1 MKFTVQYLPLEQ
13 IKPGSAVKWNDKAKA
28 LRQTA
33 WDCMHLLVV
42 RKNKQGGYTVLLGND
57 RYEQLRKHSKR
68 THVPCLI
75 DGRASPVRLQDWW
88 GRLRK
93 PKLPYPV
100 PGLSRDRVEPA
111 AWSIIRSFMK
121 QEPRFRRLTRKQQL
135 RVLMLGLR
143 YKRTAVSSMK
153 RKVDDLLK

>member
-1 MKFTVQYLPLEQ
+1 MKFAIQYLPLDQ
-13 IKPGSAVKWNDKAKA
+13 IKPGAAVKWNAKSKA

-42 RKNKQGGYTVLLGND
+42 RKNKGGGYTVLVGND
-57 RYEQLRKHSKR
+57 RYEQLRKHSRR
-68 THVPCLI
+68 TQVPCLV
-75 DGRASPVRLQDWW
+75 DGRSAPDRLQGWW
-88 GRLRK
+88 DRLRK
-93 PKLPYPV
+93 PKLPFPV
-100 PGLSRDRVEPA
+100 PDLSRDRVEPA

-135 RVLMLGLR
+135 RVLMLGIR
-143 YKRTAVSSMK
+143 YKRTTVASMK